1 MLRLTQKCL
10 PYHIFIAVDYPMF
23 LCAQHM
29 DVHFYV
35 YCVCE
40 IELIFTYCCTG
51 IVLFSVPRD
60 GNHRLENAI
69 FRP

>member
-1 MLRLTQKCL
+1 
-10 PYHIFIAVDYPMF
+10 MF